1 VFNPNG
7 IRTGE
12 LLVIVEYCRFGN
24 LQTYLINHRSSFIN
38 LVDEF
43 GNIRAENEMEYVDI
57 VATRYMWFLRD
68 DCTNLKFLFESSSRN
83 GKSFSNLKF
92 IGNQFESCVSETLTA
107 DGNFTDDCQVFGYKL
122 SGKKKQKQKLII
134 IGDRLNKM

>member
-1 VFNPNG
+1 VFNPND
-7 IRTGE
+7 IHTGE

-57 VATRYMWFLRD
+57 VAARYMR
-68 DCTNLKFLFESSSRN
+68 
-83 GKSFSNLKF
+83 
-92 IGNQFESCVSETLTA
+92 
-107 DGNFTDDCQVFGYKL
+107 FTT
-122 SGKKKQKQKLII
+122 
-134 IGDRLNKM
+134 

>member
-57 VATRYMWFLRD
+57 VAARYMR
-68 DCTNLKFLFESSSRN
+68 
-83 GKSFSNLKF
+83 FST
-92 IGNQFESCVSETLTA
+92 SEMIVPISL
-107 DGNFTDDCQVFGYKL
+107 
-122 SGKKKQKQKLII
+122 
-134 IGDRLNKM
+134 

>member
-1 VFNPNG
+1 VFNPND

-57 VATRYMWFLRD
+57 VAARYMR
-68 DCTNLKFLFESSSRN
+68 
-83 GKSFSNLKF
+83 FST
-92 IGNQFESCVSETLTA
+92 SEMIVPISL
-107 DGNFTDDCQVFGYKL
+107 
-122 SGKKKQKQKLII
+122 
-134 IGDRLNKM
+134 